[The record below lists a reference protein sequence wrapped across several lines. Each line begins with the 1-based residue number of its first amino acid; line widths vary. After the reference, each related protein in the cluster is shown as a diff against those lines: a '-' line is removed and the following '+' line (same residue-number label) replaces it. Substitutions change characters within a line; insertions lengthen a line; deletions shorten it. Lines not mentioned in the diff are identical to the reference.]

1 MSDPTATP
9 SPTSDTGLK
18 QRLQTDL
25 VQAMRAKDELRRT
38 TIRALIAAIRTA
50 EVAGATARELDEAE
64 IQAVIR
70 TEAKKRRE
78 SAEVYAGAGRAEQ
91 AQRERDEEQVALA
104 YLPAQLDADAL
115 GAVVDEEVAA
125 AAAQGRTGMAAMG
138 GVVKAVRERV
148 GQQASGGEVAAAVKA
163 RLQG

>member
-1 MSDPTATP
+1 MSDQTP
-9 SPTSDTGLK
+9 LK
-18 QRLQTDL
+18 DRFKTDL
-25 VQAMRAKDELRRT
+25 VQAMRDKDELRRT
-38 TIRALIAAIRTA
+38 TIRALMAAVRSA
-50 EVAGATARELDEAE
+50 EVAGSQARELSEDEQ
-64 IQAVIR
+64 QAVVR

-78 SAEVYAGAGRAEQ
+78 SAEVYAAAGRQEQ
-91 AQRERDEEQVALA
+91 AQRERDEEQVVLA

-115 GAVVDEEVAA
+115 AAVVEEEVAA
-125 AAAQGRTGMAAMG
+125 AAEQGRTGMAAMG

>member
-1 MSDPTATP
+1 MSDQTP
-9 SPTSDTGLK
+9 LK
-18 QRLQTDL
+18 ERFKTDL
-25 VQAMRAKDELRRT
+25 VQAMRDKDELRRT
-38 TIRALIAAIRTA
+38 TIRALMSAIRSA
-50 EVAGATARELDEAE
+50 EVAGAEARELSEDEQ
-64 IQAVIR
+64 QAVVR

-78 SAEVYAGAGRAEQ
+78 SAEVYAAAGREQQ
-91 AQRERDEEQVALA
+91 AQRERDEEQVVLA

-115 GAVVDEEVAA
+115 AAVVDEEVAA

-148 GQQASGGEVAAAVKA
+148 GQQASGGDVAAVVKA